1 MTLVSGAGGGD
12 LLTLLGLCIGQGTG
26 ITTFL
31 QGRGSREVFLELVAL
46 ILPWKADGSVS
57 TDIVVYMWLGK

>member
-1 MTLVSGAGGGD
+1 MGGGFLGLVGGD

-26 ITTFL
+26 TATFF
-31 QGRGSREVFLELVAL
+31 QGGGSREVFLESVAL

-57 TDIVVYMWLGK
+57 TEIVVYM